1 MTKLSL
7 VVAAWLDWYA
17 ERVLE
22 GARRVRWRPGYDWAE
37 LPGRAPVTD
46 RERGYAQALGDVAEY
61 LREGL
66 LSPGGALYETGRKE
80 LGQEV
85 ER

>member
-1 MTKLSL
+1 VTKLSL
-7 VVAAWLDWYA
+7 VVAAWLDWHA

-22 GARRVRWRPGYDWAE
+22 GAWRVRWQPGSDWVE
-37 LPGRAPVTD
+37 FPERAPVTD
-46 RERGYAQALGDVAEY
+46 RERGYAQALADVAEY